1 LEKSRNDTD
10 QGFAKKLTGQWNSR
24 TKFTH
29 AKSPK
34 RGKWSTKQ
42 LAQNPNQTTPSFA
55 GKHEPPMRAKQ
66 LAQQK
71 EFKLRHMN
79 EISMQRYHNAH
90 SVGAAAHPDQRSQ
103 TQVFKSKGLPGMGQ
117 GRAAMELSQPADSYS
132 DANST

>member
-10 QGFAKKLTGQWNSR
+10 QGFATKLASQWNSR
-24 TKFTH
+24 TKFTQ

-42 LAQNPNQTTPSFA
+42 LAQNQTTPSFA

-71 EFKLRHMN
+71 EFKLRYMN

-90 SVGAAAHPDQRSQ
+90 TVGSAAHPDQRSQ
-103 TQVFKSKGLPGMGQ
+103 TQVFKSKGLQGMVQ
-117 GRAAMELSQPADSYS
+117 GIAAMELTQPADLYS